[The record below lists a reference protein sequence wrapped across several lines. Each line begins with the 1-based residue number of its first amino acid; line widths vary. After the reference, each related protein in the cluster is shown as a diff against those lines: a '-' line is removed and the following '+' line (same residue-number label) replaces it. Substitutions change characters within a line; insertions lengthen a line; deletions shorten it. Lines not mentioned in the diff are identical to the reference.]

1 MTERNRLMDNQ
12 RYEAAVSWVAREK
25 QAYLAVE
32 GWDDDVDIEEC
43 DDEEDRIAAID
54 AMQDDFYD

>member
-1 MTERNRLMDNQ
+1 MDNQ